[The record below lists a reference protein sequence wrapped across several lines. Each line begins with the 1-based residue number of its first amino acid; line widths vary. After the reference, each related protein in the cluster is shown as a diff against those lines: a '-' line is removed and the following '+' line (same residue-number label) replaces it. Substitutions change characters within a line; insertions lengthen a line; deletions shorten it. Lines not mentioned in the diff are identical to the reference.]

1 MPAQPKAQL
10 PLAEIDRP
18 QNIGNPELGWA
29 SDAIAQMIAK
39 LDFKYVS
46 LVPGASFRG
55 LHDSLVNYLGNA
67 NPQMIVCLH
76 EEHAVAIAH
85 GYAKVTD
92 EPMAVCLH
100 TNVGLMHAT
109 MAIFNAWCD
118 RKPVVMFGANGP
130 VDASKRRPWIEWIH
144 SAQDQGALIRDY
156 TKWDDQPA
164 SAAAAFESILRAYQ
178 IARTPPYGPTYVCL
192 DAGLQESKLPDEV
205 PLPDI
210 GRYAPMPPQGG
221 DPGLVAKAADW
232 LLSARRPVILLGRVS
247 RSQED
252 WDRRVALAE
261 ALGATVLTSL
271 HDPSAFPTDH
281 AQHPVGPRFRPTPDT
296 NAILKDADAILS
308 LDWLDL
314 GGYLKAAFGSHD
326 IAARIINCTVDPY
339 IHKGWSMDYQ
349 MLPPADLTILSPPD
363 VVVKAL
369 LEECDKRGKRKA
381 AKASEQKPKRTPR
394 SLRTTSGAASGPMG
408 LVDLAACVRDTF
420 ADRPVSYISL
430 PLGWPGDALEFRTPL
445 CHLGTNGGGGVGGGP
460 GIAVGAALA
469 LQGRGRIPVALV
481 GDGDFLMGVN
491 ALWTAS
497 HARLPLLI
505 VVANNRAYYND
516 VVHQERVAK
525 DRARPV
531 ENKWIGQHLQDPPV
545 DLGLMARAQG
555 FDTEGPVEGTEALAE
570 ALRRGAAAVERGG
583 RYFIDVRIDPEMQR
597 EGH

>member
-1 MPAQPKAQL
+1 MSVQSNAQT

-18 QNIGNPELGWA
+18 RNLGNPQAGWG
-29 SDAIAQMIAK
+29 SDAIAQLISK
-39 LDFKYVS
+39 LDLKYVS

-55 LHDSLVNYLGNA
+55 LHDSLVNYLGNT
-67 NPQMIVCLH
+67 NPQMVICLH
-76 EEHAVAIAH
+76 EEHAVAIAQ

-92 EPMAVCLH
+92 EPMGVCLH

-118 RKPVVMFGANGP
+118 RRPVVMFGANGP
-130 VDASKRRPWIEWIH
+130 VDAAERRPWIEWIH

-164 SAAAAFESILRAYQ
+164 SVPAAFESILRANQ
-178 IARTPPYGPTYVCL
+178 IARTPPYGPVYVCL
-192 DAGLQESKLPDEV
+192 DAGLQEAKLDEEARLPD
-205 PLPDI
+205 LS
-210 GRYAPMPPQGG
+210 RYAPMPPQGG
-221 DPGLVAKAADW
+221 DAELIAKAADW
-232 LLSARRPVILLGRVS
+232 LTSAKKPVILMGRMS
-247 RSQED
+247 RAQED

-271 HDPSAFPTDH
+271 HDAAAFPTDH
-281 AQHPVGPRFRPTPDT
+281 PLHPIGPRFRPTPDT
-296 NAILKDADAILS
+296 NAILKDADVILS
-308 LDWLDL
+308 FDWLDL
-314 GGYLKAAFGSHD
+314 GGFLKVTFGSHD
-326 IAARIINCTVDPY
+326 IAARIINVTVDPY

-363 VVVKAL
+363 VAVKAL
-369 LEECDKRGKRKA
+369 LKQLQNGGGRA
-381 AKASEQKPKRTPR
+381 AKSVEAKRRTTPR
-394 SLRTTSGAASGPMG
+394 SLKTSKGAENGPMG
-408 LVDLAACVRDTF
+408 LIDMAACLRDTF

-445 CHLGTNGGGGVGGGP
+445 DHLGTNGGGGVGGGP

-469 LQGRGRIPVALV
+469 LQGKGRIPVALV
-481 GDGDFLMGVN
+481 GDGDFLMGAN

-505 VVANNRAYYND
+505 VVANNGAYYND

-525 DRARPV
+525 TRARPV
-531 ENKWIGQHLQDPPV
+531 ENKWIGQHLNDPPV
-545 DLGLMARAQG
+545 DLGMIARAQG
-555 FDTEGPVEGTEALAE
+555 FETEAPVAGTKALAE
-570 ALRRGAAAVERGG
+570 ALRRGAAAVEAGG
-583 RYFIDVRIDPEMQR
+583 RYFIDARVDPELQR